1 MSQQPTRQG
10 LLIAS
15 ISTVILSTTG
25 VIIYYINTVYGTSP
39 LVCAFWRNVFLV
51 LLLGLIL
58 ELFYPFLIELD
69 RKDFGYL
76 MRYGFLLSIF
86 NVSWQ
91 TSVQINGAGVATV
104 LVCLSS
110 IFTVVLASIFLNE
123 KMSNGKL
130 TAAVIACFG
139 TLLITDSI
147 NLSSWLGNLAGTFCG
162 VFSGLCYS
170 LYCLMGKNAASR
182 NLNGWTVM
190 LYSFLFSAGFILLY
204 LLTGKI
210 FFPGSETFHI
220 FSMGSRVDGWAFI
233 FLLAAGPT
241 LLGFGLVQLSFR
253 YLEVSMTNLILTVEP
268 IFTMILAYILLGE
281 RLTALEVTGSS
292 LIITAVFVV
301 CWKEVQNS
309 AQYESVLDS
318 GWIKEEIE
326 PIKPSDF

>member
-1 MSQQPTRQG
+1 MSQQPIGQG

-25 VIIYYINTVYGTSP
+25 VIIYYINTIYGTSP

-51 LLLGLIL
+51 FLLGLLL
-58 ELFYPFLIELD
+58 ELFYPFLIELH
-69 RKDFGYL
+69 RKDVGYL
-76 MRYGFLLSIF
+76 IRYGFLLSIF

-91 TSVQINGAGVATV
+91 TSVQMNGAGVATV

-110 IFTVVLASIFLNE
+110 IFTVVLASLFLDE

-130 TAAVIACFG
+130 TAAIIACFG

-147 NLSSWLGNLAGTFCG
+147 NLSSWIGNLAGTLCG

-190 LYSFLFSAGFILLY
+190 LYSFLFSTGFLLLY
-204 LLTGKI
+204 LFTGKML
-210 FFPGSETFHI
+210 FPSSEIFHI
-220 FSMGSRVDGWAFI
+220 FSMGTRFDGWAFI

-281 RLTALEVTGSS
+281 RLSAWELAGSG
-292 LIITAVFVV
+292 LIIGAIFIV
-301 CWKEVQNS
+301 CLKELQQS
-309 AQYESVLDS
+309 RQHASVLEPE
-318 GWIKEEIE
+318 WIKNENGL
-326 PIKPSDF
+326 PFS